1 MRKDLEVMNKR
12 EIVKHLQDKESKL
25 WDMVKRFDGCTDK
38 SGKYLYDRYL
48 IEWVAIRDLLREIG
62 VDVDADI

>member
-1 MRKDLEVMNKR
+1 MNKR

-25 WDMVKRFDGCTDK
+25 WDMVKMFEEATDK
-38 SGKYLYDRYL
+38 SGKYLYDRYV